1 MSMASFHL
9 TPSRNARRTIATATV
24 LALLAIGAGGSP
36 AARPTRACEEPDP
49 PAALAPACEA
59 NALIVLVASTA
70 AETREA
76 VNAIEA
82 LGGCAVHVFPPA
94 ALIAYVP
101 PQVVMRAVPFFADAY
116 RGEVP
121 AGALAD
127 LPFEAQLAAAA
138 WNHTLQAAAQGPT
151 PAPQPPPGE
160 PLVGD
165 VRTAPYH
172 GAQPDGGLAPAPPSP
187 GYYETS
193 EFMAGDVAVG
203 IILPESDGTIDT
215 QTENWAAGRMTSV
228 VTEIQTGLNWWATS
242 ANPNG
247 HLTFY
252 YDTHLQV
259 PTGYEPITRSSNDDT
274 LWINGTLATLG
285 ASGSDWYSRT
295 FGYLNSIRTAYA
307 TDWALVIFVVD
318 SAVDADGKFTDGYF
332 GYTYGFLVVMTYD
345 NDGWG
350 ITRMDAVTAHEIGH
364 DFGAGDEY
372 CQPGYYC
379 CSCGGSYGYLGIAN
393 SNCEARCVTTST
405 NCPTCVSINCI
416 MRNNY
421 WGIDTPS
428 GQQVGI
434 RDLDGDTILDPV
446 DTAPTVS
453 ILSRPPESTPMR
465 SVHYT
470 GSAQD
475 VPLVS
480 PTSNDVTIN
489 HIRAVEYRVDSGTWL
504 PALAADGAWDETT
517 EDYLFTTASLAPG
530 PHTVEIRSVN
540 RVDNPS
546 SLQTDS
552 FVVTAGV
559 FFPLV
564 NR

>member
-1 MSMASFHL
+1 MASFHL
-9 TPSRNARRTIATATV
+9 TPSRNARRTIAVATV

-49 PAALAPACEA
+49 PAPLVPACEA
-59 NALIVLVASTA
+59 NALIVLDATTA

-76 VNAIEA
+76 VNEIEA

-101 PQVVMRAVPFFADAY
+101 PQVVMRAVPFFVDAY

-121 AGALAD
+121 ADALAN
-127 LPFEAQLAAAA
+127 LRSEAQLAAAV
-138 WNHTLQAAAQGPT
+138 WNHTLQAATQGPT

-165 VRTAPYH
+165 VRTAPLE
-172 GAQPDGGLAPAPPSP
+172 GAQPDWGLAPAPPSP

-203 IILPESDGTIDT
+203 VILPESNGTIDT
-215 QTENWAAGRMTSV
+215 QTENWTAGRLTSV

-295 FGYLNSIRTAYA
+295 FSYLNNIRTAYA

-428 GQQVGI
+428 AQQVGI
-434 RDLDGDTILDPV
+434 RDQDGDTILDPV
-446 DTAPTVS
+446 DTTPVIS
-453 ILSRPPESTPMR
+453 ILTRPAETSILRTAR
-465 SVHYT
+465 YT

-475 VPLVS
+475 VPYNS
-480 PTSNDVTIN
+480 PTSLDVTIN
-489 HIRAVEYRVDSGTWL
+489 HLTGVEYQVDGGLWL
-504 PALAADGAWDETT
+504 DAVAQDGSWDETT
-517 EDYLFTTASLAPG
+517 EDYLVLTTTLDLG
-530 PHTVEIRSVN
+530 THTVQLRAVN
-540 RVDNPS
+540 RVGNTSLLESDTFTIIPS
-546 SLQTDS
+546 VYL
-552 FVVTAGV
+552 
-559 FFPLV
+559 PIV